1 MKTYGIKK
9 TINIAPLT
17 LNARDWQLYTDH
29 KVKEVVSEPHPWEKD
44 EDGNPVMRN
53 RTIWETDPAG
63 EKTIESE
70 KCAVAMN
77 EAFVRTVNAGG
88 DAVEVYAAV
97 HAATRDFNSGGTD
110 TEPRCVLHDLLD
122 ETFGVRDAYEVAY
135 AARRA

>member
-1 MKTYGIKK
+1 MNYGIQKS
-9 TINIAPLT
+9 INIQPLT
-17 LNARDWQLYTDH
+17 LTASDWQLYTDH

-63 EKTIESE
+63 EQTIESE

>member
-1 MKTYGIKK
+1 MNYGIQKS
-9 TINIAPLT
+9 INIQPLT
-17 LNARDWQLYTDH
+17 LTASDWHLYTDH

-63 EKTIESE
+63 EQTIESE

-88 DAVEVYAAV
+88 DAVDVYNAV
-97 HAATRDFNSGGTD
+97 RDATRNFNSGGTD
-110 TEPRCVLHDLLD
+110 TEPRNVLHDLLD

-135 AARRA
+135 EARA